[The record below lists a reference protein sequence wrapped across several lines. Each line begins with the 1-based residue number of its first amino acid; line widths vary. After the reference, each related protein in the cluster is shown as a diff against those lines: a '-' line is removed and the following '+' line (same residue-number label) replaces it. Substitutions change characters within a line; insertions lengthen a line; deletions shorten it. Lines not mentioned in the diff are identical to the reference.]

1 MFDPLSILAAFAPIV
16 IDAGK
21 AAVQRWI
28 VPERVKPLTIA
39 EALQLEQIEIDRL
52 RVLSELDKPSE
63 KISPWVANIRA
74 MMRPTI
80 AVIVT
85 LRWAITP
92 ESVEAALTAQTVWF
106 YLFGERTIRK

>member
-1 MFDPLSILAAFAPIV
+1 MFDPFSLVAAFVPVA

-28 VPERVKPLTIA
+28 APDNVKPLTVA
-39 EALQLEQIEIDRL
+39 EALQLEQAEVDRL
-52 RVLSELDKPSE
+52 RVLAELDKPSE
-63 KISPWVANIRA
+63 KISPWVANVRA

-85 LRWAITP
+85 IRWAMTP